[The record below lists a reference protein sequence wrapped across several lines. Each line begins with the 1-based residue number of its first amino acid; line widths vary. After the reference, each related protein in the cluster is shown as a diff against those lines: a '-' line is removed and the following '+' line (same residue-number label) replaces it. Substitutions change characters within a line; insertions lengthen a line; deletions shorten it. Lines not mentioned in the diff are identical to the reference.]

1 MSEINLNI
9 GGIQD
14 RSSQFAYS
22 QTEYDPV
29 KNKND
34 AIDKYSADVK
44 QYFTDLANYENKR
57 LDPKK
62 SRLAELASFSKSVA
76 KQCVPVINWARE
88 FRDINKFIQLLNE
101 NGEDADEVYDK
112 QEELRQDQVRSEAN
126 QIAGENDQ
134 FLLPQEIHELH
145 TVEGRVTNRLSELF
159 RTKEAV
165 KEIGLSM
172 ETIDGIL
179 RHDLGKDGQPLIKVL
194 NDTTSIEEWDY
205 MKIRNMA
212 FLAHQLKGV
221 APNGMLKR
229 STTLPNTCV
238 TGFMNLTLPKIEY

>member
-44 QYFTDLANYENKR
+44 QYFTNLANYENKR

-76 KQCVPVINWARE
+76 KQGVPVINWARE
-88 FRDINKFIQLLNE
+88 FRDMKKSP
-101 NGEDADEVYDK
+101 YDK
-112 QEELRQDQVRSEAN
+112 KKFS
-126 QIAGENDQ
+126 
-134 FLLPQEIHELH
+134 H
-145 TVEGRVTNRLSELF
+145 
-159 RTKEAV
+159 
-165 KEIGLSM
+165 
-172 ETIDGIL
+172 
-179 RHDLGKDGQPLIKVL
+179 
-194 NDTTSIEEWDY
+194 
-205 MKIRNMA
+205 
-212 FLAHQLKGV
+212 
-221 APNGMLKR
+221 
-229 STTLPNTCV
+229 
-238 TGFMNLTLPKIEY
+238 